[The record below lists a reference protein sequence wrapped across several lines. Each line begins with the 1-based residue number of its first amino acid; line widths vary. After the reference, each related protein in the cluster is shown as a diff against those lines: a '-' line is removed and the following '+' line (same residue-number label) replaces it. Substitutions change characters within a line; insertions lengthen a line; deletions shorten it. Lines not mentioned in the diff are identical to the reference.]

1 MFGLYRFILA
11 INVVL
16 FHILSVPEIGP
27 FAVYSFFVLS
37 GFLMTHIMQR
47 TYGYTANGMIR
58 YAINRFF
65 RLYPVYWALLIIT
78 LMMNLWIGND
88 FFISF
93 HPSMQLPQTVS
104 EIFANIFMIFPEL
117 SPRAYS
123 PRLAPAT
130 WALTIELFFYLL
142 IALGISRNKLLSTL
156 WFSLSALY
164 FLYENIVL
172 KIYGFGYGT
181 FIAASLPFSLG
192 AVLYFYIKE
201 ISYFLDRLKLFTLPV
216 CTILFAINLIIC
228 IIINLVNID
237 ELWKYNLLCSGINLI
252 LSALMVIRLSVVRT
266 QDPILKYIDRI
277 TGDLS
282 YPVYLFHWAATCFAA
297 WLVYEA
303 PVKNTI
309 TFTLGL
315 IITILISI
323 VINKLVNEKIEVIRN
338 KLKKGLKSNKM
349 LKN

>member
-1 MFGLYRFILA
+1 MFGLFRFILA
-11 INVVL
+11 LNVVL

-37 GFLMTHIMQR
+37 GFLMTHIMQQ
-47 TYGYTANGMIR
+47 TYGYSANGILK
-58 YAINRFF
+58 YGINRFF

-78 LMMNLWIGND
+78 LIMNLWIGND

-93 HPSMQLPQTVS
+93 HPSMQLPQTFS

-142 IALGISRNKLLSTL
+142 IGLGISRNKLLSTL
-156 WFSLSALY
+156 WFSLSLLY

-192 AVLYFYIKE
+192 AVLYFYTKDLSHI
-201 ISYFLDRLKLFTLPV
+201 LDKLKILTLPV
-216 CTILFAINLIIC
+216 CTTLFTLNLTVCVTINHM
-228 IIINLVNID
+228 NIYGQ
-237 ELWKYNLLCSGINLI
+237 WKYSILCAGLNLI
-252 LSALMVIRLSVVRT
+252 LSALMVVRLSVFRT
-266 QDPILKYIDRI
+266 QNPTLKYIDRVM
-277 TGDLS
+277 GDLS

-323 VINKLVNEKIEVIRN
+323 VINKLVNEKIEVIRD
-338 KLKKGLKSNKM
+338 KLKKDLKSNKM